1 MEKELSTEVQEKI
14 SQLQM
19 YEQSLQNFLA
29 QKQQFQAQLMEAESA
44 LKELEKSDEAYKIIG
59 NIMVKT
65 DGKSLLDDIRRKK
78 EMLDLRVRTIDNQQK
93 ALKEKALK
101 IQDEVMKEME
111 KKK

>member
-19 YEQSLQNFLA
+19 IEHNISSSA
-29 QKQQFQAQLMEAESA
+29 MQKQQFQAQLMEAESA

>member
-1 MEKELSTEVQEKI
+1 MQEKI

-19 YEQSLQNFLA
+19 IEHNISSSA
-29 QKQQFQAQLMEAESA
+29 MQKQQFQAQLMEAESA